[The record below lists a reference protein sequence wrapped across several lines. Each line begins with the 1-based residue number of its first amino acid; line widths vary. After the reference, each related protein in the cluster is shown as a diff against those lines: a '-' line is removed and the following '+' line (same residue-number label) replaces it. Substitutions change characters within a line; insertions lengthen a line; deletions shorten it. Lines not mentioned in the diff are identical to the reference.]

1 MKEDRKFQVL
11 KIIVEEFIE
20 TSEPVGSENLLKKY
34 DLKCSS
40 ATIRNIMATLEKEG
54 YIEKQHISS
63 GRIPSSKG
71 YQYYLNNLNTD
82 NELNSIDL
90 EFQREIQNV
99 LKSRT
104 TTIEDTLKES
114 CKLLSDMTQ
123 TAAVVLGPK
132 ISDERLVSLQL
143 VKINENQALGILI
156 TDSGYVEKKTFVIPN
171 DSAIRIEDVSSSVKM
186 LNDRLNGCKL
196 DELERKSQ
204 EIAPIILKMYGNSG
218 DFVINAFLEAF
229 LNFAVKR
236 MEVYGQENLLA
247 SPELGHSAS
256 TIKKTLRTLD
266 DPNIIEKRV
275 SHKGDLANNVQV
287 SFTKEDKAELAIVEK
302 NIFGKDSIAV
312 IGPKRMD
319 YKKIISILE
328 YLAYMFEKKF
338 NPNGSLNELVPIN
351 DTIVEGN
358 KNKPLERKGK
368 RK

>member
-1 MKEDRKFQVL
+1 MNKERKFQVL

-20 TSEPVGSENLLKKY
+20 TSEPVGSENLLRKY

-71 YQYYLNNLNTD
+71 YQYYLNNLNAD
-82 NELNSIDL
+82 NSLSSIDL

-143 VKINENQALGILI
+143 VKINEHQALGILI

-171 DSAIRIEDVSSSVKM
+171 DSEIRIEDISASVKM

-196 DELERKSQ
+196 DELEQKSQ

-236 MEVYGQENLLA
+236 MEVYGQENLLT
-247 SPELGHSAS
+247 SPELSSNAT
-256 TIKKTLRTLD
+256 TIRKTLKTLD
-266 DPNIIEKRV
+266 DPNMIERRV
-275 SHKGDLANNVQV
+275 SHKGDLGNVQV

-312 IGPKRMD
+312 IGPRRMD
-319 YKKIISILE
+319 YKKVISILE

-338 NPNGSLNELVPIN
+338 NPSGSLNELVPIN
-351 DTIVEGN
+351 DTIVDGE
-358 KNKPLERKGK
+358 KTKSSERKGK
-368 RK
+368 TK

>member
-1 MKEDRKFQVL
+1 MNDKRKFQVL

-40 ATIRNIMATLEKEG
+40 ATIRNIMASLEKEG

-71 YQYYLNNLNTD
+71 YQYYLNYLSAD
-82 NELNSIDL
+82 NSLSSIDS
-90 EFQREIQNV
+90 EFQKEIQNV

-104 TTIEDTLKES
+104 ATVEDTLKES

-123 TAAVVLGPK
+123 TAAAILGPK
-132 ISDERLVSLQL
+132 MSDERLVSLQL
-143 VKINENQALGILI
+143 IKISDLQALGILV
-156 TDSGYVEKKTFVIPN
+156 TDSGYVEKKTFIIPS
-171 DSAIRIEDVSSSVKM
+171 DSKIRIEDIAASVKM

-196 DELERKSQ
+196 DELEKKSQ
-204 EIAPIILKMYGNSG
+204 EISPIILKLYGSSG
-218 DFVINAFLEAF
+218 EFVINAFLEAF

-236 MEVYGQENLLA
+236 VEVYGQENLL
-247 SPELGHSAS
+247 STPELSQDAT

-266 DPNIIEKRV
+266 NPNIIEKRL
-275 SHKGDLANNVQV
+275 SHKGDLGNVQV
-287 SFTKEDKAELAIVEK
+287 SFTKEDKTELAIVEK

-338 NPNGSLNELVPIN
+338 NPNGSFNELVPIN
-351 DTIVEGN
+351 DTIVSGN
-358 KNKPLERKGK
+358 ENKVAERKGK
-368 RK
+368 KK